1 MTFKEILAEILS
13 ARILEREANTPQNET
28 PGFYTAYRAWASS
41 NAKDNP
47 DAKWDNHDPRTII
60 LENHFLH
67 DIDDDN
73 AQDFF
78 NAAQANGITEIII
91 TDTSTALMRT
101 LHALVGA
108 GAELAG
114 LTTAAE
120 RPQFYEPRPQPKQGI
135 KLTIPQSQPQTQ
147 PQKTRSK

>member
-13 ARILEREANTPQNET
+13 ARILEREANTPKNET

-47 DAKWDNHDPRTII
+47 DAKWDNRDPRTII
-60 LENHFLH
+60 LGDHFLH
-67 DIDDDN
+67 DITPEN

-78 NAAQANGITEIII
+78 NAAQANGITTIFI

-101 LHALVGA
+101 IHALVDA

-114 LTTAAE
+114 TGAATE
-120 RPQFYEPRPQPKQGI
+120 RPKFYEPRPQPQQAI
-135 KLTIPQSQPQTQ
+135 ILIIPQPQTQ